1 MKRTILGMAEAGEPL
16 LQRALQAIRA
26 HLKAVDEERSAE
38 EIERLRL
45 EADHLYQTVIDYQLH
60 KAGTL
65 GQVSPLIDGCDLQ
78 TRRLHSVEC
87 RLDLV
92 SVLGDVVPRGCT

>member
-16 LQRALQAIRA
+16 LQQAHQAIRD
-26 HLKAVDEERSAE
+26 HQQAVDEGQPADVV
-38 EIERLRL
+38 ERLRI

-65 GQVSPLIDGCDLQ
+65 GQ
-78 TRRLHSVEC
+78 SVH
-87 RLDLV
+87 
-92 SVLGDVVPRGCT
+92 

>member
-16 LQRALQAIRA
+16 LQQALQAMRA
-26 HLKAVDEERSAE
+26 HQRAVDEARHAE
-38 EIERLRL
+38 EVERLRL

-65 GQVSPLIDGCDLQ
+65 GQ
-78 TRRLHSVEC
+78 RLH
-87 RLDLV
+87 
-92 SVLGDVVPRGCT
+92 